1 MRNKLIVGVS
11 ILMICLTSCS
21 SKNYNK
27 EELDTLSKYVAIT
40 SDNNTKKYSTNI
52 LFLDGEGNI
61 LDNEEIKTDGD
72 ISYNY
77 FNNENNTYYKFGP
90 GGLIE
95 ISLDELS
102 IEILSEKDIN
112 EVHIDNNEI
121 YYYENQGKIS
131 CIKKVNSDFSLK
143 LDYHVASFQYYK
155 EKLYVLESNSE
166 NKTFIHI
173 YEDQELIESKE
184 IETSGNF
191 YIINNQ
197 LYLLTNR
204 YLMDVETNQKYYL
217 KNESNDFYLADT
229 YHSIFNTD
237 NGVILFDSKDNEN
250 VFYRI
255 HIKNNE
261 VVLEKAFASINKFL
275 VNIQYQTNWGFIL
288 TTKDNEAFNI
298 ELLNDKIISHNLDFN
313 FDTLDKLDIIFLRE

>member
-204 YLMDVETNQKYYL
+204 YLLDVETNQKHFL
-217 KNESNDFYLADT
+217 KKEANDFHLANT
-229 YHSIFNTD
+229 YNSIFTTD
-237 NGVILFDSKDNEN
+237 DDIILFDSEDNEN
-250 VFYRI
+250 VFYRM
-255 HIKNNE
+255 HIENNE
-261 VVLEKAFASINKFL
+261 VILEQAFASINKFL

-288 TTKDNEAFNI
+288 TTKDNEAYNI
-298 ELLNDKIISHNLDFN
+298 ELLKDEIISHHLDFN
-313 FDTLDKLDIIFLRE
+313 FETLDKLDIIFLRE

>member
-11 ILMICLTSCS
+11 ILMICLSSCS

-40 SDNNTKKYSTNI
+40 SDNNTKKCSTNI
-52 LFLDGEGNI
+52 LFLDEEGNV

-77 FNNENNTYYKFGP
+77 FNNENNTYYKYGP

-112 EVHIDNNEI
+112 EIHIDNNEI
-121 YYYENQGKIS
+121 YYYESQAKSNY
-131 CIKKVNSDFSLK
+131 IKKVNSDFSLK
-143 LDYHVASFQYYK
+143 LDYHVASFQSYK

-166 NKTFIHI
+166 NKTYIHI
-173 YEDQELIESKE
+173 YEDQELIESKDV
-184 IETSGNF
+184 ETSGNF

-204 YLMDVETNQKYYL
+204 YLLDVETNQKYFL
-217 KNESNDFYLADT
+217 KKEANDFHLANT
-229 YHSIFNTD
+229 YNSIFTTD
-237 NGVILFDSKDNEN
+237 DDIILFDSKDNEN
-250 VFYRI
+250 VFYRMQ
-255 HIKNNE
+255 IKNNE
-261 VVLEKAFASINKFL
+261 VILEQALASINKFL

-288 TTKDNEAFNI
+288 ITKDNEAYNI
-298 ELLNDKIISHNLDFN
+298 ELLKDETISHHLDFN
-313 FDTLDKLDIIFLRE
+313 FDALDKLDIIFLRK

>member
-11 ILMICLTSCS
+11 ILMICLSSCS

-40 SDNNTKKYSTNI
+40 SDNNTKKCSTNI
-52 LFLDGEGNI
+52 LFLDEEGNV

-77 FNNENNTYYKFGP
+77 FNNENNTYYKYGP

-112 EVHIDNNEI
+112 EIHIDNNEI
-121 YYYENQGKIS
+121 YYYESQAKSNY
-131 CIKKVNSDFSLK
+131 IKKVNSDFSLK
-143 LDYHVASFQYYK
+143 LDYHVASFQSYK

-166 NKTFIHI
+166 NKTYIHI
-173 YEDQELIESKE
+173 YEDQELIESKDV
-184 IETSGNF
+184 ETSGNF

-204 YLMDVETNQKYYL
+204 YLLDVETNQKYYL
-217 KNESNDFYLADT
+217 KKEANDFHLANT
-229 YHSIFNTD
+229 YNSIFTTD
-237 NGVILFDSKDNEN
+237 DDIILFDSKDNEN
-250 VFYRI
+250 VFYRM
-255 HIKNNE
+255 HIENNE
-261 VVLEKAFASINKFL
+261 VILEQALASINKFL

-288 TTKDNEAFNI
+288 ITKDNEAYNI
-298 ELLNDKIISHNLDFN
+298 ELLKDETISHHLDFN
-313 FDTLDKLDIIFLRE
+313 FDALDKLDIIFLRK